1 MLLVACGSNSSGERS
16 GVPSPTLSSQLT
28 AVPLSSAQIDR
39 FELKSDARYDA
50 QGDPKGGGAY
60 ITKQDITV
68 RAHTSDVLRLDVVA
82 TLCGSCG
89 PIQAYAVPDQ
99 DGNAEASLHLPE
111 TGQVY
116 VVSAYGVLA
125 KDDPLAKSAS
135 YDNEPVISG
144 GSIKVKA
151 MP

>member
-1 MLLVACGSNSSGERS
+1 MLLMACGGNSSSERS
-16 GVPSPTLSSQLT
+16 GIGSPTLSPQLT
-28 AVPLSSAQIDR
+28 AAPLSSAQVDR
-39 FELKSDARYDA
+39 FELALDARYDA

-82 TLCGSCG
+82 TLCGSCA
-89 PIQAYAVPDQ
+89 PIQASVVPSQ

-116 VVSAYGVLA
+116 VVSAYGVLG
-125 KDDPLAKSAS
+125 KDDLLASSAS

-151 MP
+151 TP